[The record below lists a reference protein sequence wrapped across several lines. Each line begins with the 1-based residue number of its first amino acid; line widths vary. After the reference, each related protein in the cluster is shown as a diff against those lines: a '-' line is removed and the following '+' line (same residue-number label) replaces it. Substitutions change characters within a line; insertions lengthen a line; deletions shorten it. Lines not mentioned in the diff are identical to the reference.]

1 MILGVRVESVNGLIS
16 ASVDLTP
23 VIFFLLVEVSFV
35 FGGKLVALGLRVEV
49 VGDDGACLHR

>member
-49 VGDDGACLHR
+49 VGDGVRLHR